1 MLPRNDPKD
10 ERGVG
15 RMCRMTRVP
24 EDKTGDGSLLINSAT
39 ISMNMVSSTPD
50 IRPAE
55 RGEDLQNLQ
64 AINPAESEVI
74 HISATAKG
82 AMALKGSFVPSII
95 IAEIKARESIPAKA
109 KATEIIENFKK
120 SGRKLPLEELRL

>member
-1 MLPRNDPKD
+1 
-10 ERGVG
+10 
-15 RMCRMTRVP
+15 MTRVP

-120 SGRKLPLEELRL
+120 SGRKLPFEELRL